1 MNQEQRLLDIIVERE
16 KILKAKLEAAKKEK
30 KNSGEP
36 IFEVIIR
43 LGLLPRDLVT
53 RYWAEATGY
62 PYVDISP
69 ENIHPDAISI
79 IPKSLA
85 EKHTILPFDIVEDA
99 IHVAVY
105 NTSDVLAIDM
115 LRRTTNK
122 EIRVF
127 LANRVKLAETIRIHY
142 GDEAHVDEDIEKNI
156 AAAIRGTLAQ
166 NEHEPP
172 FVRLIDLFIKKAIV
186 DQATDIHISPDEK
199 ASRVSYRVDG
209 IMRAVYI
216 LPPKLHSGLV
226 TRVKVLSNLNIAE
239 QRLPQGGA
247 IRYEYSGRYID
258 IRTST
263 MPTASGEN
271 IVLRLLDKANIVLGL
286 ESLGLEP
293 DDEERI
299 VDLSLKPHG
308 IILSAGPTGSGK
320 TTTLYSILQQI
331 NALERNVL
339 TIEDPIE
346 YRLAYIKQSQV
357 NKKAG
362 LDFATAT
369 RTFLRQDPDVILVG
383 EIRDLETAKIAFQAA
398 MTGHL
403 VLSTIHTNDAAS
415 CIARLMDLGVE
426 TYLIPSSLR
435 AVMSQRLVR
444 RVCPRCSEKHVFNDV
459 ERRAFKIDE
468 LEKKMDQELI
478 SQMQGRGC
486 AYCGESG
493 YKGRMAIF
501 EILPITPQ
509 LSHLILKQVSS
520 DVLLEQAQKEGLR
533 TMMEDGLRK
542 VKTGKTTL
550 QEVYRVTG

>member
-1 MNQEQRLLDIIVERE
+1 MDQQQKFLNIIVERE
-16 KILKAKLEAAKKEK
+16 HILKAKLEAAEKEK
-30 KNSGEP
+30 KNSGELL
-36 IFEVIIR
+36 FEVVIR
-43 LGLLPRDLVT
+43 LGILPREKAT

-62 PYVDISP
+62 EYIDISRDDINP
-69 ENIHPDAISI
+69 EAANI

-85 EKHTILPFDIVEDA
+85 EKHTILPFDVNEEEIS
-99 IHVAVY
+99 VAVY
-105 NTSDVLAIDM
+105 NVSDVLAIDM

-122 EIRVF
+122 EVKVVLASRERLTEAIRVF
-127 LANRVKLAETIRIHY
+127 Y
-142 GDEAHVDEDIEKNI
+142 GDEANLNQDIERNI
-156 AAAIRGTLAQ
+156 AAAIRGSIARD
-166 NEHEPP
+166 EYEPP

-199 ASRVSYRVDG
+199 ATRVGYRVDG
-209 IMRAVYI
+209 ILRTVYV
-216 LPPKLHSGLV
+216 LPPKLLSGLV
-226 TRVKVLSNLNIAE
+226 TRVKILSNLNIAE

-247 IRYEYSGRYID
+247 IRYEYAGRYID

-263 MPTASGEN
+263 MPTANGEN
-271 IVLRLLDKANIVLGL
+271 VVLRLLDKANIVLGL
-286 ESLGLEP
+286 DSLGLEA
-293 DDEERI
+293 DDVARI

-320 TTTLYSILQQI
+320 TTTLYSILQQV

-357 NKKAG
+357 NEKAG
-362 LDFATAT
+362 LHFATAI

-444 RVCPRCSEKHVFNDV
+444 KVCPRCREEHIFDDE
-459 ERRAFKIDE
+459 ERKWFKIDE
-468 LEKKMDQELI
+468 LEKELGI
-478 SQMQGRGC
+478 QLRSQMRGAGC
-486 AYCGESG
+486 PFCGESG
-493 YKGRMAIF
+493 YKGRIAIF
-501 EILPITPQ
+501 ELLPITPT
-509 LSHLILKQVSS
+509 LSPLILRQVSS
-520 DVLLEQAQKEGLR
+520 DQILLQAKAEGLR
-533 TMMEDGLRK
+533 TMMEDGMRK
-542 VKTGKTTL
+542 VIAGKTTI
-550 QEVYRVTG
+550 EEIYRVTG

>member
-1 MNQEQRLLDIIVERE
+1 MDQEQRFLDIIVERE
-16 KILKAKLEAAKKEK
+16 NIFKAKLAAAKKEK

-36 IFEVIIR
+36 LFEVIIR
-43 LGLLPRDLVT
+43 LGILSRDSAT
-53 RYWAEATGY
+53 RHWAEATGCEFI
-62 PYVDISP
+62 DISP
-69 ENIHPDAISI
+69 EDIHPEAINI

-85 EKHTILPFDIVEDA
+85 EKHTLIPFDLKGNT

-105 NTSDVLAIDM
+105 NTTDVFAIDM
-115 LRRTTNK
+115 LRRTTRK
-122 EIRVF
+122 EIVVF
-127 LANRVKLAETIRIHY
+127 LASREKLTEAIRIYY
-142 GDEAHVDEDIEKNI
+142 GDEAHLDADIEQNI
-156 AAAIRGTLAQ
+156 AAAIRGTIARD
-166 NEHEPP
+166 EHEPP
-172 FVRLIDLFIKKAIV
+172 YVRLIDLFIKKAIV

-199 ASRVSYRVDG
+199 ATRVSFRVDG
-209 IMRAVYI
+209 IMRLLFI
-216 LPPKLHSGLV
+216 MPPKLHSGLV
-226 TRVKVLSNLNIAE
+226 TRVKVLSSLNIAE

-247 IRYEYSGRYID
+247 IRFEYAGRYVD

-263 MPTASGEN
+263 MPTANGEN

-286 ESLGLEP
+286 DSLGLET
-293 DDEERI
+293 DDIENI

-331 NALERNVL
+331 DALERNVL

-357 NKKAG
+357 NEKAG
-362 LDFATAT
+362 LSFATAI

-426 TYLIPSSLR
+426 SYLIPSSLR

-444 RVCPRCSEKHVFNDV
+444 KVCVRCSVKYIFNEV
-459 ERRAFKIDE
+459 ERKRFKLDDHE
-468 LEKKMDQELI
+468 LESEQ
-478 SQMQGRGC
+478 RGSGC
-486 AYCGESG
+486 TFCGNSG
-493 YKGRMAIF
+493 YRGRIAIF
-501 EILPITPQ
+501 EILPITPT
-509 LSHLILKQVSS
+509 LSPLILQQVSS
-520 DVLLEQAQKEGLR
+520 DQILLQAKKEGLR

-542 VKTGKTTL
+542 VRAGITTM
-550 QEVYRVTG
+550 EEIFRVTG

>member
-1 MNQEQRLLDIIVERE
+1 MDQEQHFLDIIVERE
-16 KILKAKLEAAKKEK
+16 KISRAKLAAALKEK

-36 IFEVIIR
+36 LFEVVIR
-43 LGLLPRDLVT
+43 LGILARDNVT

-62 PYVDISP
+62 QYIDISP
-69 ENIHPDAISI
+69 EDIHPDAVNIV
-79 IPKSLA
+79 PKSIA
-85 EKHTILPFDIVEDA
+85 EKHTIIPFDLKEDA
-99 IHVAVY
+99 IHIAVY
-105 NTSDVLAIDM
+105 NTADVFAIDM
-115 LRRTTNK
+115 LRRTTRK
-122 EIRVF
+122 DIIVY
-127 LANRVKLAETIRIHY
+127 LASRQKLEEAIRIYY
-142 GDEAHVDEDIEKNI
+142 GEEANLDEDIERNI
-156 AAAIRGTLAQ
+156 AAAVRGTIAR
-166 NEHEPP
+166 NEQDPP
-172 FVRLIDLFIKKAIV
+172 YVRLIDLFIKKAIV

-209 IMRAVYI
+209 IMRAVFI
-216 LPPKLHSGLV
+216 MPPKLHSGLV
-226 TRVKVLSNLNIAE
+226 TRVKVLSSLNIAE

-247 IRYEYSGRYID
+247 IRFEYAGRYID

-263 MPTASGEN
+263 MPTANGEN

-286 ESLGLEP
+286 DSLGLES
-293 DDEERI
+293 DDNESI

-331 NALERNVL
+331 DALERNVL

-357 NKKAG
+357 NEKAG
-362 LDFATAT
+362 LTFATAI
-369 RTFLRQDPDVILVG
+369 RSFLRQDPDVILVG

-426 TYLIPSSLR
+426 AYLIPSSLR

-444 RVCPRCSEKHVFNDV
+444 KVCEHCSEEYIFTEV
-459 ERRAFKIDE
+459 ERKRHQLDE
-468 LEKKMDQELI
+468 YKLTSEQ
-478 SQMQGRGC
+478 RGKGC
-486 AYCGESG
+486 RFCGDSG
-493 YKGRMAIF
+493 YKGRIAIF
-501 EILPITPQ
+501 EILQITPT
-509 LSHLILKQVSS
+509 LSPLILQKVSS
-520 DVLLEQAQKEGLR
+520 DQILLQAKKEGLR

-542 VKTGKTTL
+542 VRAGVTTI
-550 QEVYRVTG
+550 EEIRRVTG